1 MRIIRYLKLKIE
13 SLLSKIRIV
22 SYYYFFK
29 SKSVVIGNNL
39 RIRGGNG
46 KHSFGDNLVLYDNV
60 IFECHSEGATI
71 TTGKNCVFS
80 FGVILSCS
88 INIEMGSDVWVG
100 EYTSIR
106 DSSHQFSIEHPLY
119 QTNDKKMPIKIGSN
133 VWIGKNALILPGV
146 VIGDNVIIAAGS
158 VVKGECISNSLYAG
172 NPAVFIKQLSR

>member
-1 MRIIRYLKLKIE
+1 LRIIRYLKLKIE

-22 SYYYFFK
+22 SCYYFFK

-71 TTGKNCVFS
+71 KTGKNCVFS

-106 DSSHQFSIEHPLY
+106 DSSHQFSIEHPLS

>member
-1 MRIIRYLKLKIE
+1 
-13 SLLSKIRIV
+13 
-22 SYYYFFK
+22 
-29 SKSVVIGNNL
+29 
-39 RIRGGNG
+39 
-46 KHSFGDNLVLYDNV
+46 VLYDNV

-71 TTGKNCVFS
+71 KTGKNCVFS

-106 DSSHQFSIEHPLY
+106 DSSHQFSIEHPLS